1 MWFRCTGDSGGS
13 GGGGTYNRYEID
25 NSTLTSGIYI
35 DENNGTERTQSNWSA
50 TDFLEVDGNS
60 LVFMGNILNY
70 GGNIYNAFYD
80 ENKNYVARLTISNP
94 LRQEGFEPV
103 TIPSTA
109 KYMRISCQTAL
120 FTTNSYFM
128 GTDN

>member
-1 MWFRCTGDSGGS
+1 MAWFRCTGGNS

-25 NSTLTSGIYI
+25 NSTLISGIYI
-35 DENNGTERTQSNWSA
+35 DENNGTERTENTWSA

-70 GGNIYNAFYD
+70 SVNIYNAFYD
-80 ENKNYVARLTISNP
+80 ENKNYVARLTIPNP
-94 LRQEGFEPV
+94 FRQEGFEPIA
-103 TIPSTA
+103 IPSNA